1 MPTKVVCSRETVLQ
15 LRVYAKQLH
24 TLTEQYQE
32 LIDSHVVEFFVKK
45 QWEMFPKS
53 WQAALDGLPPDNL
66 ANLLLDQEMQQ
77 QQTVWPLSLLAY
89 RAATRALA
97 LDPTPT
103 VGDSISI
110 KMDPALKPI
119 NLLCRLH
126 VKKKKKHEI
135 LRMAEV
141 INSASSLA
149 GTERVVDVG
158 SGHGHLSRLLSF
170 GYGLKVTSIEAVGC
184 HLTGAAKVDKKIKT
198 IIRKRIE
205 KQSNQPID
213 GIPHTPPQHVE
224 CTVHPQITV
233 KEFLNVINNQSA
245 NSDNL
250 DQFKNHSRVG
260 AAHPAEGQNSEDIL
274 PVKSN
279 ETSTI
284 SPNHLLHEPQHSDYH
299 ARKES
304 SNAFRE
310 TDTYEASKLDSR
322 KSGDRSSDTFVIAGL
337 HTCGDLAPTMLRVF
351 SKCAQA
357 RALTSV
363 ACCYMKMK
371 CALPGEAAPLPSA
384 EAQETVQNGIS
395 RKRSHSPSSQDS
407 STSDDSH
414 DILESSSETTNL
426 NSDSCQ
432 MDDNRTLN
440 LKGYPMS
447 EFVQSLGGAVIEFT
461 AMDLGCH
468 FLESY
473 RKKLK
478 ASDRNPYLNLHGY
491 RATLEVVIQGFDR
504 EMTQCHSGICRIKKA
519 VASVRKPHLKTF
531 QEYAASALEALG
543 IPYEDRHLADL
554 EERYRPEWTNVIT
567 YHVLRIMM
575 GPIVES
581 LLLLDRVLYLYEQ
594 GIESKLVPV
603 FDADISPRNFVLVA
617 VKDS

>member
-1 MPTKVVCSRETVLQ
+1 MLGQRETCERGNRDRMMELLKIVTMPTKVVCSRETVLQ

-198 IIRKRIE
+198 IIRKR
-205 KQSNQPID
+205 
-213 GIPHTPPQHVE
+213 V
-224 CTVHPQITV
+224 
-233 KEFLNVINNQSA
+233 
-245 NSDNL
+245 
-250 DQFKNHSRVG
+250 
-260 AAHPAEGQNSEDIL
+260 
-274 PVKSN
+274 
-279 ETSTI
+279 
-284 SPNHLLHEPQHSDYH
+284 
-299 ARKES
+299 
-304 SNAFRE
+304 
-310 TDTYEASKLDSR
+310 
-322 KSGDRSSDTFVIAGL
+322 
-337 HTCGDLAPTMLRVF
+337 
-351 SKCAQA
+351 
-357 RALTSV
+357 
-363 ACCYMKMK
+363 
-371 CALPGEAAPLPSA
+371 
-384 EAQETVQNGIS
+384 
-395 RKRSHSPSSQDS
+395 SHQ
-407 STSDDSH
+407 
-414 DILESSSETTNL
+414 
-426 NSDSCQ
+426 
-432 MDDNRTLN
+432 RTLTFRFGDEGVDFFF
-440 LKGYPMS
+440 GYLNHYLQFLHNM
-447 EFVQSLGGAVIEFT
+447 EKIYEVNRSLIFSPISLT
-461 AMDLGCH
+461 IIMY
-468 FLESY
+468 FS
-473 RKKLK
+473 